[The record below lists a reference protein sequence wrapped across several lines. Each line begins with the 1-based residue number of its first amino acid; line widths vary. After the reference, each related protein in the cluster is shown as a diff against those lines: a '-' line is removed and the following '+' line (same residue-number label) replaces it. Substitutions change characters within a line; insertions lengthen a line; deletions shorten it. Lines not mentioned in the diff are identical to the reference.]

1 MSAALAAHPDT
12 STGTNSTH
20 PEISLGSIPSGFST
34 PGRHL
39 RIPSVSSRSTAPSSE
54 VLATPS
60 TPTSITLSRDD
71 ADENGGGD
79 LLDTPALTNKRYG
92 EEAETPRK
100 RGVRATAPGAKGGVT
115 LTLRDQEKH
124 IDNLKKE
131 NFNIKLRVHFLEER
145 LAQLAPDQIDA
156 ALKQNI
162 NLKIEVQQRN
172 MELKKLKK
180 LLAQYERDL
189 ETQRTSSSSNHD
201 RERELEE
208 KLEERER
215 EIRELR
221 RLKAGRGDDHGVVR
235 ELEMRNS
242 ELEGEVEGVRELL
255 QDNMEEIERL
265 RDLLEHRDDDLGE
278 SSQPETS
285 RTHSVRRI
293 SDLEEEISELH
304 HQLEVQAEAI
314 AQRDDDKDE
323 LIDVIE
329 TLKLELE
336 DLHRRREAESVERSE
351 SRAMIM
357 EEREEREA
365 VEDDLNAMK
374 DRLAALLIEIQQ
386 KEDEIDQKNREI
398 DELVAEHKRIVE
410 VVEDEWRGEV
420 EEARGQADELKD
432 VNSIFYIWVLAER
445 EADVRDLRINVSEFE
460 SRNHDLQ
467 LEFEAALNDLEVQ
480 AEAKDAQIEAMRT
493 TIDKLGEDI
502 YNLEDENDKIKDE
515 AERLRDDDSAERE
528 RLAALSAALK
538 EEDLTRQ
545 ISDLSDELEHITKS
559 HQRVIDDLTRKHEDE
574 LRKSARTLESK
585 ESTLQSTLNDLNR
598 LQALLSQREEDLH
611 DVQDALE
618 GLEEERKRRGE
629 VDTTARF
636 SLQLELDR
644 LKRDLERVED
654 ELSRARKEIDD
665 KEIKVR
671 DKDSVIDKLSSEN
684 RDLAAQVA
692 AHTQTKLNLT
702 EKLDLVQGNLRKA
715 ESELE
720 GYRSRMG
727 DLEMRLSK
735 DQRSLL
741 NAENQYRDQL
751 TERNTLLLTIYQYMD
766 KILGVDKVAKKGNA
780 GETKPFTNFSVF
792 HDNLITRLKA
802 LSQIQLD
809 FDKRC
814 KEVES
819 KYVDKLNEIKKQL
832 ETRWKQI
839 DKFEAGVKS
848 YGEAKATWRR
858 KLSAKE
864 GEVDALKTSNTELQQ
879 QISSLRR
886 LGHTSDSSEV
896 RSLQARATNAE
907 RRLNNAQNQLL
918 ATEEKIAS
926 INQKNAMADNKWDA
940 RVKEY
945 EARLKAAEE
954 RVKRE
959 RQGSKE
965 RVAELENNI
974 KNLQSHLDKAH
985 KRDRK
990 LEDVIETNKVTTS

>member
-60 TPTSITLSRDD
+60 TPTSSSVFSRRKTEGGFGSSSRITLSRDD

-92 EEAETPRK
+92 DEAETPRK

-304 HQLEVQAEAI
+304 HQLE
-314 AQRDDDKDE
+314 
-323 LIDVIE
+323 
-329 TLKLELE
+329 
-336 DLHRRREAESVERSE
+336 SVERSE

-432 VNSIFYIWVLAER
+432 VSSIFYIWVLAER

-766 KILGVDKVAKKGNA
+766 KILGVDKKKGNA

-848 YGEAKATWRR
+848 YGETKATWRR

-864 GEVDALKTSNTELQQ
+864 GETSNTELQQ
-879 QISSLRR
+879 QISSLKR

-926 INQKNAMADNKWDA
+926 MNQKNAMADNKWDA